1 MYHRLAGEPR
11 LSSRLSGT
19 DLGRIRKDDFV
30 LSRARLTLAM
40 PRRGPRC
47 QSGTNYAVP
56 GFSLGTGSPSSL
68 SQWFPGRFLKGVDCG
83 SLLDAL

>member
-1 MYHRLAGEPR
+1 MLPTRNN
-11 LSSRLSGT
+11 
-19 DLGRIRKDDFV
+19 F
-30 LSRARLTLAM
+30 
-40 PRRGPRC
+40 
-47 QSGTNYAVP
+47 AVP